1 MNFIYNLIPE
11 NFIEAVG
18 LTIFHSIWQGLI
30 ISLVLGIALSILQK
44 KNSRLL
50 YKISVAALLFFV
62 ICSMAT
68 FSEVYSTDKNPGP
81 GTQSEETRVQVLGL
95 IEIEN
100 ETESGTSYVFSN
112 IFNESKSFFD
122 FYRTEIFFVWIAGLL
137 FFSFRFA
144 GGVIYV
150 QRLRGSGVN
159 HLPDFWDQKIKSL
172 SARAKIN
179 RPVSVLESVLVNVP
193 VAIGYFKP
201 LILLPIGIL
210 AGIPHNQVE
219 AIIAHELAHIK
230 RYDFLVNLFQ
240 SLAEAIFFYH
250 PAVWWISSI
259 IRREREN
266 CCDDIALQ
274 LCGDTVLYSNALLN
288 IQEFRGRRSTLVLA
302 ANGNGKQLYRRI
314 KRMNGKTN
322 NRLSY
327 GIKFAAFAALIILL
341 AVASLYSGNSFA
353 NLKGK
358 TNYASF
364 FNNPIEPE
372 IDNNS
377 NTETYPNFFSAP
389 DTSGLK
395 KGKRTL
401 RFTEK
406 ENGERIRYKARLE
419 DGKLISLSINGE
431 KVPDN
436 ELNRYE
442 SKIQKKFDEYEYEL
456 QEYKKNKEEYQ
467 KIARDYKEKMKELRD
482 KMKDLQKDNFD
493 FDFEFDIPQ
502 PDLSELREAM
512 KDLRNELKDGF
523 ADHSFVVPPIHIP
536 KIEIPPIHIPPV
548 PPIAFDEEEW
558 DQWKDDL
565 KNNME
570 EFREKMKEHKWNMG
584 EFNENMK
591 GFNEKMKEFSVE
603 MKKFGA
609 FIKEMKAELVVDGII
624 GSDDEIDELV
634 LSEDKMEVNGKRV
647 SADLHKKYK
656 DLYEKHTGKKIEGKN
671 KIRIND

>member
-1 MNFIYNLIPE
+1 MNFIYNLMPD
-11 NFIEAVG
+11 NFVDAVG

-30 ISLVLGIALSILQK
+30 ISLALGIAISILQK

-62 ICSMAT
+62 VCSAAT

-81 GTQSEETRVQVLGL
+81 GIKSEETRVQLLGL
-95 IEIEN
+95 IEL
-100 ETESGTSYVFSN
+100 ETEEETGESFFALN
-112 IFNESKSFFD
+112 IYNDLKSIFD
-122 FYRTEIFFVWIAGLL
+122 FYKTEIFFIWIAGLL
-137 FFSFRFA
+137 IFSFRFS

-150 QRLRGSGVN
+150 QRLRRSGISR
-159 HLPDFWDQKIKSL
+159 LPDSWNQTIKSL
-172 SARAKIN
+172 AGRAKIN
-179 RPVSVLESVLVNVP
+179 RPVPVMESVLVNVP
-193 VAIGYFKP
+193 VAIGYLKP
-201 LILLPIGIL
+201 LILLPVGIL
-210 AGIPHNQVE
+210 TGIPQNQVE

-230 RYDFLVNLFQ
+230 RYDFPVNLFQ
-240 SLAEAIFFYH
+240 SMAEAIFFYH

-274 LCGDTVLYSNALLN
+274 LCGDPVIYSNALLS
-288 IQEFRGRRSTLVLA
+288 IQEFRGSRSTLVLA
-302 ANGNGKQLYRRI
+302 ANGNQLYRRI
-314 KRMNGKTN
+314 KRMNGKNN

-341 AVASLYSGNSFA
+341 AVASLYSGSSLA
-353 NLKGK
+353 NMKGK

-364 FNNPIEPE
+364 FNNPIELK
-372 IDNNS
+372 IGNDSYTGTDS
-377 NTETYPNFFSAP
+377 NLFATP

-401 RFTEK
+401 NFTEN
-406 ENGERIRYKARLE
+406 ENGERIRYKARLK
-419 DGKLISLSINGE
+419 DGKLISLSINGD

-442 SKIQKKFDEYEYEL
+442 SKIQKKFDEYESEL
-456 QEYKKNKEEYQ
+456 QEYKKHKEEYM
-467 KIARDYKEKMKELRD
+467 KIAQDYKVKMKELRD
-482 KMKDLQKDNFD
+482 KMKNLHRDNHDFD
-493 FDFEFDIPQ
+493 FDFDIPQ

-512 KDLRNELKDGF
+512 KDLRNELKEGF
-523 ADHSFVVPPIHIP
+523 TDHSFVVPPIHIP

-548 PPIAFDEEEW
+548 PPIDFNDEEW

-570 EFREKMKEHKWNMG
+570 ELNEKMKEHKWNME

-591 GFNEKMKEFSVE
+591 GFNEKMKEFGVE

-609 FIKEMKAELVVDGII
+609 FIKEMKTELVQDGII
-624 GSDDEIDELV
+624 GIDDDIDELV
-634 LSEDKMEVNGKRV
+634 LSEDRMEVNGK
-647 SADLHKKYK
+647 SISNELHRKYK